1 MDAIVTAGGIPQPQ
15 DPLYPLTQGGYKTL
29 LDIHGKPIVQWV
41 LDALSGSQG
50 IENVFVVG
58 LPIFTDLACTKPLQ
72 LIADQGGMLENIRA
86 GVQAVLQ
93 QKPGTQQLLAVA
105 GDIPAVTP
113 EMVDWMVERVRESDH
128 DLYYN
133 VVERKVMEAR
143 FPGSKRSY
151 TRLKDMEVC
160 GGDMNAIRASIA
172 TDDKTLYQR
181 LIAARKSS
189 MRQASLLGFDTLLFL
204 LLHQLSLADAARVA
218 SKRLEI
224 DGRAIVCPYPEI
236 GMDVDKPHQLEML
249 RHDLARQKVG

>member
-1 MDAIVTAGGIPQPQ
+1 MDAIVTAGGIPQPKE
-15 DPLYPLTQGGYKTL
+15 PLYPLTQGGYKTL
-29 LDIHGKPIVQWV
+29 LDIHGKPMLQWV

-50 IENVFVVG
+50 IERVFVVG
-58 LPIFTDLACTKPLQ
+58 LPIFTDLTCSKPLE
-72 LIADQGGMLENIRA
+72 LIADHGGMLENIRA
-86 GVQAVLQ
+86 GVEAVLQ
-93 QKPGTQQLLAVA
+93 KRPDTQQILAVA
-105 GDIPAVTP
+105 GDIPAITP
-113 EMVDWMVERVRESDH
+113 AMVDWMVDRIQESDH

-133 VVERKVMEAR
+133 VIERKVMEAR

-172 TDDKTLYQR
+172 TDERPLYQR

-189 MRQASLLGFDTLLFL
+189 MRQASMLGFDTLLFL

-224 DGRAIVCPYPEI
+224 NGRAIVCPYAEI
-236 GMDVDKPHQLEML
+236 GMDVDKPHQLELL
-249 RHDLARQKVG
+249 RADLARQKVG